1 MARNISS
8 QLQTAASA
16 SVVFPIIFVEA
27 EFDSS
32 TVRMWSGIGDLSWNG
47 VTWTGGGSLLGVSSI
62 EESTEVKAVGTRV
75 SLSGIPS
82 EMLSLALQEDYQG
95 RNLKVYL
102 GAFTDENT
110 FILQQD
116 GSVLLKEDGG
126 KLIAVDEQ
134 DIIAEPIVI
143 FSGRMDVM
151 TINEGG
157 DTSTIEV
164 TVENRLIDF
173 ERTRERRYTSEDQK
187 IDYPAIYDEFGT
199 LVQEADKGFEFVS
212 SIQDTEI
219 VWGRV

>member
-1 MARNISS
+1 MARNVST
-8 QLQTAASA
+8 QLQQAASA

-32 TVRMWSGIGDLSWNG
+32 TVRMWSGIGDLSWDAK
-47 VTWTGGGSLLGVSSI
+47 TWTGGGSLLNVSSI

-82 EMLSLALQEDYQG
+82 ELLSLALQEDYQG

-110 FILQQD
+110 FLLNQD
-116 GSVLLKEDGG
+116 GSIMLKEDGG
-126 KLIAVDEQ
+126 KIIAVDEQ
-134 DIIAEPIVI
+134 DIIAEPIII
-143 FSGRMDVM
+143 FSGRMDIM

-157 DTSTIEV
+157 DTSTVEV

-187 IDYPAIYDEFGT
+187 IDYPN
-199 LVQEADKGFEFVS
+199 DKGFEFVT

>member
-8 QLQTAASA
+8 ALQSA
-16 SVVFPIIFVEA
+16 TSESVVFPIIFVEA

-32 TVRMWSGIGDLSWNG
+32 TVRMWSGIGDLSWDG
-47 VTWTGGGSLLGVSSI
+47 HTWLGGGSLLGVSSI

-95 RNLKVYL
+95 RTLKVYL
-102 GAFTDENT
+102 GAFTNENA
-110 FILQQD
+110 FILKQD

-126 KLIAVDEQ
+126 KIIAIDEQ
-134 DIIAEPIVI
+134 DIIANPVVI
-143 FSGRMDVM
+143 FSGRMDIM

-187 IDYPAIYDEFGT
+187 IDYPN
-199 LVQEADKGFEFVS
+199 DKGFEFVS

>member
-1 MARNISS
+1 MARNIST
-8 QLQTAASA
+8 QLQDAASA
-16 SVVFPIIFVEA
+16 KVVFPIIFVEA

-32 TVRMWSGIGDLSWNG
+32 TVRMWSGVGDLSWDAK
-47 VTWTGGGSLLGVSSI
+47 TWTGGGSLLNVSSI
-62 EESTEVKAVGTRV
+62 EESTEVKAIGTRV

-82 EMLSLALQEDYQG
+82 ELLSLALQEDYQG
-95 RNLKVYL
+95 RNLRVYL
-102 GAFTDENT
+102 GAFTNENT
-110 FILQQD
+110 FLLKQD
-116 GSVLLKEDGG
+116 GSILLKEDGG

-134 DIIAEPIVI
+134 DIVAEPITI

-151 TINEGG
+151 TISEGG

-187 IDYPAIYDEFGT
+187 IDYPN
-199 LVQEADKGFEFVS
+199 DKGFEFVS